1 VVTKSKI
8 VVIATVAALCYAEP
22 VFAQSFN
29 RTEGTGNELP
39 SYYDSNGGF
48 HAGIAPQNT
57 PSLYAF
63 ASGRHAVSGSRAMAQ
78 IGRQRHHLY

>member
-1 VVTKSKI
+1 MVTKSKI
-8 VVIATVAALCYAEP
+8 VVIATIAALSYAEP

-29 RTEGTGNELP
+29 RTEGTGNVLP
-39 SYYDSNGGF
+39 DYYDSNGGL

-57 PSLYAF
+57 PSLYSF
-63 ASGRHAVSGSRAMAQ
+63 ASGAVSGSRAMAQ